1 MNAQQVFSN
10 SGLTTSFPR
19 RFGSGNPV
27 AVWILASLGEQPTED
42 LTVIHPFP
50 FSIGRKV
57 GCSLQIPSKTISGH
71 HADLILKESELFVID
86 RESTNGTY
94 VNGRRTTDPTP
105 VKDGDMLQFA
115 DFAFRLKQDAQGD
128 IAINTHCEDVCDQA
142 LALVQ
147 FDRLMEQRLVTPHY
161 QPIVQISDLK
171 PVGFEVLARSTVYGL
186 ETPKAL
192 FGAAAK
198 LNMEVELSQMLRW
211 EGVREGLKL
220 PKAFNIYL
228 NTHPLEMTRPGL
240 IESMHQLREFAPD
253 SAITLEIHE
262 SSITNC
268 RDMNQ
273 LRSVLDEL
281 KVQLAYDDFGAGQ
294 NRLPE
299 LCSVPPDVLKF
310 DMSLIKG
317 LTRESLDRV
326 QFLSNLVRI
335 CRDIGIIPL
344 AEGIETQVE
353 AEVCAEIGFVLGQ
366 GYYYGRP
373 APVSSYNALHGVL

>member
-1 MNAQQVFSN
+1 MNSQNVLFN
-10 SGLTTSFPR
+10 SSPRASLPR
-19 RFGSGNPV
+19 RFGVGNSHS
-27 AVWILASLGEQPTED
+27 VWILASLGEQPTEE

-57 GCSLQIPSKTISGH
+57 GCCLQIPSKTVSGH
-71 HADLILKESELFVID
+71 HADLILKEGELFVID
-86 RESTNGTY
+86 RDSTNGTY
-94 VNGRRTTDPTP
+94 VNGRRTTEETP
-105 VKDGDMLQFA
+105 VANGDMLQFA
-115 DFAFRLKQDAQGD
+115 DFAFRLKQDVQG
-128 IAINTHCEDVCDQA
+128 AIPMNTQCEDVCDQA

-161 QPIVQISDLK
+161 QPIVQIEDLK
-171 PVGFEVLARSTVYGL
+171 TVGYEVLARSTVYGL

-211 EGVREGLKL
+211 EGVREGAKL
-220 PKAFNIYL
+220 PKTASIYL

-240 IESMHQLREFAPD
+240 IESMQQLREFAPE

-262 SSITNC
+262 SAITNL
-268 RDMNQ
+268 RDMNR
-273 LRSVLDEL
+273 LRDVLDEL

-317 LTRESLDRV
+317 LDRNTLDRI

-335 CRDIGIIPL
+335 CRDIGIVPL
-344 AEGIETQVE
+344 AEGIETQTE
-353 AEVCAEIGFVLGQ
+353 AEMCAEIGFVLGQ

-373 APVSSYNALHGVL
+373 APVSNFNSAD

>member
-1 MNAQQVFSN
+1 MSN
-10 SGLTTSFPR
+10 SHS
-19 RFGSGNPV
+19 
-27 AVWILASLGEQPTED
+27 VWILESLGEQPTEE
-42 LTVIHPFP
+42 LTVVHPFP

-71 HADLILKESELFVID
+71 HADLLLKEGELFVID
-86 RESTNGTY
+86 RDSTNGTF
-94 VNGRRTTDPTP
+94 VNGRRTTDATP
-105 VKDGDMLQFA
+105 IGDGDMLQFA
-115 DFAFRLKQDAQGD
+115 DFAFRLKRDNHEA
-128 IAINTHCEDVCDQA
+128 ASMNTQCEDVCDQA

-161 QPIVQISDLK
+161 QPIVQIADLK
-171 PVGFEVLARSTVYGL
+171 PVGYEVLARSTVYGL

-211 EGVREGLKL
+211 EGVREGAKL
-220 PKAFNIYL
+220 PQTASIYL

-240 IESMHQLREFAPD
+240 IESMQQLREFAPN
-253 SAITLEIHE
+253 AQITLEIHE
-262 SSITNC
+262 SAITNL
-268 RDMNQ
+268 RDMNR
-273 LRSVLDEL
+273 LRDVLDEL

-317 LTRESLDRV
+317 LDRNTLDRI
-326 QFLSNLVRI
+326 QFLGNLVRI
-335 CRDIGIIPL
+335 CRDIGIVPL
-344 AEGIETQVE
+344 AEGIETQIE
-353 AEVCAEIGFVLGQ
+353 AEMCAEIGFVLGQ

-373 APVSSYNALHGVL
+373 APVTTFHPAD

>member
-1 MNAQQVFSN
+1 MVN
-10 SGLTTSFPR
+10 SSLRASFPR
-19 RFGSGNPV
+19 RFG
-27 AVWILASLGEQPTED
+27 VWNSHPAWVLASLGEQPTED

-71 HADLILKESELFVID
+71 HADLILEEGELIVID

-115 DFAFRLKQDAQGD
+115 DFAFRLKQDSQGSLT
-128 IAINTHCEDVCDQA
+128 INTHCEDVCDQA

-161 QPIVQISDLK
+161 QPIVQIDDLK
-171 PVGFEVLARSTVYGL
+171 PVGYEVLARSTVYGL

-211 EGVREGLKL
+211 EGIREAAKL
-220 PKAFNIYL
+220 PKTASIYL

-240 IESMHQLREFAPD
+240 IESMYQLREFAPE
-253 SAITLEIHE
+253 SPITLEIHE
-262 SSITNC
+262 SAITNC
-268 RDMNQ
+268 RDMTR
-273 LRSVLDEL
+273 LRDVLDEL

-317 LTRESLDRV
+317 LDRSTLDRI

-335 CRDIGIIPL
+335 CRDIGIVPL
-344 AEGIETQVE
+344 AEGIETQIE
-353 AEVCAEIGFVLGQ
+353 AEMCGEIGFLLGQ

-373 APVSSYNALHGVL
+373 APVSSYDLGV

>member
-1 MNAQQVFSN
+1 MNNQSLLFS
-10 SGLTTSFPR
+10 SAPWSSVPR
-19 RFGSGNPV
+19 RFALSNPQS
-27 AVWILASLGEQPTED
+27 VWILESLGEQPTEE
-42 LTVIHPFP
+42 LTVVHPFP

-71 HADLILKESELFVID
+71 HADLLLKEGELFVID
-86 RESTNGTY
+86 RDSTNGTF
-94 VNGRRTTDPTP
+94 VNGRRATDATP
-105 VKDGDMLQFA
+105 IDDGDMLQFA
-115 DFAFRLKQDAQGD
+115 DFAFRLKRDNHEA
-128 IAINTHCEDVCDQA
+128 ASMNTQCEDVCDQA

-161 QPIVQISDLK
+161 QPIVQIADLK
-171 PVGFEVLARSTVYGL
+171 PVGYEVLARSTVYGL

-211 EGVREGLKL
+211 EGVREGAKL
-220 PKAFNIYL
+220 PQAANIYL

-240 IESMHQLREFAPD
+240 IESMQQLREFAPN
-253 SAITLEIHE
+253 ARITLEIHE
-262 SSITNC
+262 SAITNL
-268 RDMNQ
+268 RDMNR
-273 LRSVLDEL
+273 LRDVLDEL

-317 LTRESLDRV
+317 LDKNALDRI

-335 CRDIGIIPL
+335 CRDIGIVPL

-353 AEVCAEIGFVLGQ
+353 AEMCAEIGFVLGQ

-373 APVSSYNALHGVL
+373 APVTNFHPAD

>member
-1 MNAQQVFSN
+1 MNSQDVLFNSN
-10 SGLTTSFPR
+10 ARASLPR
-19 RFGSGNPV
+19 RFGAGNSQS
-27 AVWILASLGEQPTED
+27 VWILASLGDQPTEE

-71 HADLILKESELFVID
+71 HADLILEEGKLVVVD
-86 RESTNGTY
+86 RNSTNGTF
-94 VNGRRTTDPTP
+94 VNGRRTKAETTVD
-105 VKDGDMLQFA
+105 DGDMLQFA
-115 DFAFRLKQDAQGD
+115 DFAFRLKQDHSGVVSM
-128 IAINTHCEDVCDQA
+128 NTQCEDVCDQA

-147 FDRLMEQRLVTPHY
+147 FDRLMEHRLVTPHY
-161 QPIVQISDLK
+161 QPIVQIGNLK
-171 PVGFEVLARSTVYGL
+171 TAGYEVLARSTVFGL
-186 ETPKAL
+186 ESPKAL

-211 EGVREGLKL
+211 EGIREGIRLSKN
-220 PKAFNIYL
+220 ADIYL

-240 IESMHQLREFAPD
+240 IESMRQLREFAPE
-253 SAITLEIHE
+253 SCITLEIHE
-262 SSITNC
+262 SAITNL
-268 RDMNQ
+268 RDMNR
-273 LRSVLDEL
+273 LRDALDEL

-299 LCSVPPDVLKF
+299 LCSVPPDILKF

-317 LTRESLDRV
+317 LDRTAIDRI
-326 QFLSNLVRI
+326 QFLNNLVRI

-353 AEVCAEIGFVLGQ
+353 SELCAEIGFVLGQ

-373 APVSSYNALHGVL
+373 SPVASFNAAD

>member
-1 MNAQQVFSN
+1 M
-10 SGLTTSFPR
+10 LE
-19 RFGSGNPV
+19 
-27 AVWILASLGEQPTED
+27 SLGEQPMED

-71 HADLILKESELFVID
+71 HADLIMQEGELFVID
-86 RESTNGTY
+86 RDSTNGTY
-94 VNGRRTTDPTP
+94 VNGRRAMDPIP

-115 DFAFRLKQDAQGD
+115 DFAFRLKQDSHEANT
-128 IAINTHCEDVCDQA
+128 INTHCEDVCDQA
-142 LALVQ
+142 MALVQ

-161 QPIVQISDLK
+161 QPIVQIEDLK
-171 PVGFEVLARSTVYGL
+171 PVGYEVLARSTVYGL

-211 EGVREGLKL
+211 EGIREGMKL
-220 PKAFNIYL
+220 PRTANIYL

-240 IESMHQLREFAPD
+240 VESMQQLREFAPD
-253 SAITLEIHE
+253 VRITLEIHE
-262 SSITNC
+262 SAITNC
-268 RDMNQ
+268 RDMNR
-273 LRSVLDEL
+273 LRDVLTDL
-281 KVQLAYDDFGAGQ
+281 QIQLAYDDFGAGQ

-317 LTRESLDRV
+317 LKPEALDRIH
-326 QFLSNLVRI
+326 FLSNLVRI
-335 CRDIGIIPL
+335 CSEIGIVPL
-344 AEGIETQVE
+344 AEGIETQTE
-353 AEVCAEIGFVLGQ
+353 ALMCAEIGFVLGQ

-373 APVSSYNALHGVL
+373 APVTSYNTAG

>member
-1 MNAQQVFSN
+1 MNSQSLLFS
-10 SGLTTSFPR
+10 SAPWSSVPR
-19 RFGSGNPV
+19 RFELSHPQS
-27 AVWILASLGEQPTED
+27 VWILESLGEQPTEE
-42 LTVIHPFP
+42 LTVVHPFP

-57 GCSLQIPSKTISGH
+57 GCSLQVPSKTISGH
-71 HADLILKESELFVID
+71 HADLLLKEGELFVTD
-86 RESTNGTY
+86 RDSTNGTF
-94 VNGRRTTDPTP
+94 VNGRRVTDATP
-105 VKDGDMLQFA
+105 VDGGDMLQFA
-115 DFAFRLKQDAQGD
+115 DFAFRLKRDNHEA
-128 IAINTHCEDVCDQA
+128 AMMNTQCEDVCDQA

-171 PVGFEVLARSTVYGL
+171 TVGYEVLARSTVYGL

-198 LNMEVELSQMLRW
+198 LNMEVDLSQMLRW
-211 EGVREGLKL
+211 EGIREGAKL
-220 PKAFNIYL
+220 PQTASIYL
-228 NTHPLEMTRPGL
+228 NTHPLEMNRPGL
-240 IESMHQLREFAPD
+240 IESMQQLREFAPN
-253 SAITLEIHE
+253 AQITLEIHE
-262 SSITNC
+262 SAITNL
-268 RDMNQ
+268 RDMNR
-273 LRSVLDEL
+273 LREVLDEL

-317 LTRESLDRV
+317 LDKNAMDRI

-335 CRDIGIIPL
+335 CRDIGIVPL

-353 AEVCAEIGFVLGQ
+353 AEMCAEIGFVLGQ

-373 APVSSYNALHGVL
+373 APVTNFHPAD